1 MNYFEQLSKKLES
14 KFNITSLEMD
24 SKFVELGIDS
34 LDLVD
39 LVFEMEEELGVE
51 FEDEELMTIKTVG
64 DLIQLVENKKK

>member
-24 SKFVELGIDS
+24 SKFVELGIYS